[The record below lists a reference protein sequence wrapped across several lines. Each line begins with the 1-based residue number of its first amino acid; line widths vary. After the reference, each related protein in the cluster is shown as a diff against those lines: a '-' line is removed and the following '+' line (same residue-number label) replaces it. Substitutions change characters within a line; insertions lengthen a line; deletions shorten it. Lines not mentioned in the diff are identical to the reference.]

1 MTDKAK
7 ALRELLVGGKLM
19 TTREMCVALGW
30 QGGTIHQ
37 VAFETRLS
45 VSFLLDCQPE

>member
-7 ALRELLVGGKLM
+7 ALRAILELGAKM
-19 TTREMCVALGW
+19 STREMCVFLGW

-37 VAFETRLS
+37 VAQETGLS
-45 VSFLLDCQPE
+45 ILTLLDANK